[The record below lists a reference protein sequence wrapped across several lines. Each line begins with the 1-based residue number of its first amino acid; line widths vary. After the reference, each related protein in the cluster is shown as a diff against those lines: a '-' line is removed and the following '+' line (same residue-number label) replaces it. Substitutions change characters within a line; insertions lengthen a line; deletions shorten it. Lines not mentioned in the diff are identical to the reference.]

1 MAQSGIGSILN
12 KNDEKFYIFKS
23 KDLMKTWE
31 NYHALL
37 NSNYHH
43 NAELQHD
50 WNELGSSNFVFE
62 ILEPFARNKSFF
74 PIILGFC

>member
-43 NAELQHD
+43 NNYNNIRNNCIFYDYAT
-50 WNELGSSNFVFE
+50 
-62 ILEPFARNKSFF
+62 ILME
-74 PIILGFC
+74 